1 MPNLCTFAVRAYRI
15 DDLLTLA
22 GVRPTAQ
29 ARFAGEPE
37 QPSENSATLVA
48 AGWQLYFVKL
58 LDCEFIRLPASLPRK
73 GDKVMDIHNV
83 WRMRAAEFRQLADD
97 MDDRLKTEINELNR
111 VTIAQAQQSLLDRA
125 TMWEHMADNV
135 RLP

>member
-1 MPNLCTFAVRAYRI
+1 
-15 DDLLTLA
+15 
-22 GVRPTAQ
+22 
-29 ARFAGEPE
+29 
-37 QPSENSATLVA
+37 
-48 AGWQLYFVKL
+48 
-58 LDCEFIRLPASLPRK
+58 
-73 GDKVMDIHNV
+73 MDIHNV

-111 VTIAQAQQSLLDRA
+111 ATIAQAQQSLLDRA